1 MTISTDPLLRS
12 VLSLRIPEPSL
23 YVLLDDYRQFLL
35 SSGSGESFLRRLTD
49 EIGFSDLAL
58 SEIEASVLAS
68 ALMLSMDAQTDF
80 ATLISSA
87 FPKPEDSDILAL
99 RREIVSRSI
108 SESKQIPSLAGISI
122 SLVRSRQADFCS

>member
-80 ATLISSA
+80 AALISSA

-122 SLVRSRQADFCS
+122 SLVRSRQAEFCS